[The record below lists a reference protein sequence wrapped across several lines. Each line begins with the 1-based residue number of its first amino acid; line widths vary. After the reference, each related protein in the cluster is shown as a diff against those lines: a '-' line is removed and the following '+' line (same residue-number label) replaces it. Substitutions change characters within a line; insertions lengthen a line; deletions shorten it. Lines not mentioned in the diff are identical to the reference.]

1 MDLELIGPS
10 PFEPDEQGRRRTRIG
25 TLFVDSKS
33 LYTLPPDVH
42 AFQRSAFI
50 DLINR
55 RRAAAGTGAL
65 SLEEEEKVC
74 RNSVD
79 LIFDAEM
86 AMIRP
91 NPARMDLAFAAD
103 ELLQGLVSKRR
114 IIFLSVSDRRVRE
127 AIKRRGECWRLSGIP
142 TTKEE
147 QARLIQGSKVAIE
160 EQPIYYHNRLT
171 GTRWLTCEEF
181 VNLGKL
187 NDGALAKQLQEIANY
202 SIRRNHLGRPEVDF
216 FAADLR
222 HCGPALFAGI
232 DFGQLGGGE
241 LRARYEALKLHFI
254 SAVHEAFR
262 RDDCANEAWCRRM
275 IPTLFLDGNETQTD
289 QILSGLSPE
298 FYLRLEW
305 LPGGRFEEGEFLLDP
320 LFEEAANHPEDQ
332 ALQKLFDGRAKG
344 IIFNLIREYG
354 DIEYINLGRLPESL
368 SKERPQKGARRGV
381 YLAELR
387 SRGEHQPIRRFMRLL
402 KWGVWEHLDEG
413 KDLLASMEENDDY
426 VDYWLDRRL
435 GCRQLG
441 MNLLA
446 RVVMRHLGEV
456 YNGTAAWYRGRTIRT
471 TYFERDYV
479 DGFATDKV
487 AMEKLARPEY
497 AMRLAGLL
505 GKAAASNIIV
515 GRALAQGA
523 RPGFDDGDEV
533 IREGEDG
540 LPAEILVSDH
550 SGAFAEYKRP
560 LDAFAEHYA
569 RPVNARAKLL
579 SNGEAFA
586 RAYLAGLRERF
597 VHMQDDYRKRRRA
610 FDTLFKHCKYDTG
623 GSFAYRWERILQR
636 LDQTEAEG
644 LVLAVRSHI
653 WVLNRKTELAA
664 GPSA

>member
-181 VNLGKL
+181 VNMGKL

-262 RDDCANEAWCRRM
+262 RDDCANEAW
-275 IPTLFLDGNETQTD
+275 
-289 QILSGLSPE
+289 
-298 FYLRLEW
+298 
-305 LPGGRFEEGEFLLDP
+305 
-320 LFEEAANHPEDQ
+320 
-332 ALQKLFDGRAKG
+332 
-344 IIFNLIREYG
+344 
-354 DIEYINLGRLPESL
+354 
-368 SKERPQKGARRGV
+368 
-381 YLAELR
+381 
-387 SRGEHQPIRRFMRLL
+387 
-402 KWGVWEHLDEG
+402 
-413 KDLLASMEENDDY
+413 
-426 VDYWLDRRL
+426 
-435 GCRQLG
+435 
-441 MNLLA
+441 
-446 RVVMRHLGEV
+446 
-456 YNGTAAWYRGRTIRT
+456 
-471 TYFERDYV
+471 
-479 DGFATDKV
+479 
-487 AMEKLARPEY
+487 
-497 AMRLAGLL
+497 
-505 GKAAASNIIV
+505 
-515 GRALAQGA
+515 
-523 RPGFDDGDEV
+523 
-533 IREGEDG
+533 
-540 LPAEILVSDH
+540 
-550 SGAFAEYKRP
+550 
-560 LDAFAEHYA
+560 
-569 RPVNARAKLL
+569 
-579 SNGEAFA
+579 
-586 RAYLAGLRERF
+586 
-597 VHMQDDYRKRRRA
+597 
-610 FDTLFKHCKYDTG
+610 
-623 GSFAYRWERILQR
+623 
-636 LDQTEAEG
+636 
-644 LVLAVRSHI
+644 
-653 WVLNRKTELAA
+653 
-664 GPSA
+664 